1 MQYTVVY
8 EQTPRNWS
16 AYVPDLPA
24 CVAAAKTRKG
34 TERLI
39 RGAIKMY
46 LEACVEYNE
55 PIPQPGT
62 WTGTVEVEVPSADTV
77 KSRAAADVER
87 AARKRASA

>member
-1 MQYTVVY
+1 MQYIVIY

-46 LEACVEYNE
+46 LEACVEYNK
-55 PIPQPGT
+55 PIPQPGAR
-62 WTGTVEVEVPSADTV
+62 TGTVEVEIPGTAGTQPETEARPDH
-77 KSRAAADVER
+77 AP
-87 AARKRASA
+87 RKRVSA

>member
-1 MQYTVVY
+1 MQYIVVY

-16 AYVPDLPA
+16 AYVPDLPGCIA
-24 CVAAAKTRKG
+24 TAKTRKG

-46 LEACVEYNE
+46 LEACVEYDE

-62 WTGTVEVEVPSADTV
+62 RTGTVEVEIPGATGTKPETEALPDH
-77 KSRAAADVER
+77 AP
-87 AARKRASA
+87 RKRVSA